1 MVISESGGG
10 VMAKVTR
17 TTPMTPEDPMA
28 NTTEDG
34 SSDLLIDVI
43 STIDKSEH
51 AALAAIR
58 EFVESVDEAIPS
70 QDGQERPK
78 SRVAI
83 VEAGLTM
90 LDHLLGIPNDAAK
103 RLTVAVREALPRPES
118 LNGPH

>member
-1 MVISESGGG
+1 
-10 VMAKVTR
+10 MAKVTR

-118 LNGPH
+118 LNEPH